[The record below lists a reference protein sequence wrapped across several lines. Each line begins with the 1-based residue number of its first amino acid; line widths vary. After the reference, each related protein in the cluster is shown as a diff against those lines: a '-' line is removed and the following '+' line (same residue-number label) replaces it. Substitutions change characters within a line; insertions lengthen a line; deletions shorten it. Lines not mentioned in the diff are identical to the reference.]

1 MSKDPKTTKDKNEPK
16 LDLAKT
22 SLLKK
27 AIFVKIG
34 IKIA

>member
-1 MSKDPKTTKDKNEPK
+1 MSKDPKTTKDKNNAE
-16 LDLAKT
+16 LDSAKT
-22 SLLKK
+22 SLLKT